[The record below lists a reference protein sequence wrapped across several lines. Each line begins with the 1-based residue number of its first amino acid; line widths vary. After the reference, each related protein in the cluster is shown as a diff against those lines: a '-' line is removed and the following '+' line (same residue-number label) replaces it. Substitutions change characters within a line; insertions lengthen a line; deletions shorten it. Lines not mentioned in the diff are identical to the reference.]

1 MRGTGNAADREFPP
15 QVAEARDH
23 ETGTGEREVLSGVK
37 L

>member
-1 MRGTGNAADREFPP
+1 MRGTGNVADREFPP
-15 QVAEARDH
+15 QVAAQNH